1 MSTALSPPRTT
12 AKGIQSVDT
21 AFGLLQVLGCSP
33 KPMTLKDV
41 AAQVDMSA
49 SKTRMYMVSLL
60 RTGMVVQNA
69 AGAYTLGPAVL
80 NLGLAAFNQMDL
92 IESARTLMAEL
103 ATATQGPTMLSI
115 WNGTA
120 IMIIARGDS
129 LDDLPIDFRI
139 GGSASLA
146 NTATGR
152 VFQAYLPEGAAEASL
167 VKEFSNMAALG
178 QKVGLS
184 LDEVRARVTLTRQ
197 RGYDVS
203 DEVML
208 TYDHRVVLNGYGAIA
223 VPIIDLLQEL
233 RFVVTVLYRKSDAEQ
248 EGRLIAGVLKRIRET
263 LPTPLAV
270 NADMLKS

>member
-1 MSTALSPPRTT
+1 MNTGTSTPRTT

-21 AFGLLQVLGCSP
+21 AFSLLQVLGVSA

-41 AAQVDMSA
+41 AALVDMSA

-80 NLGLAAFNQMDL
+80 NLGLAAFKQMDL
-92 IESARTLMAEL
+92 IESARTLMADL
-103 ATATQGPTMLSI
+103 AVATQGPTMLSI
-115 WNGTA
+115 WNGSA

-152 VFQAYLPEGAAEASL
+152 VFQAFLPKGAADAAL

-178 QKVGLS
+178 QKVGLT
-184 LDEVRARVTLTRQ
+184 LDEVHARVALTRQ

-223 VPIIDLLQEL
+223 VPIVDILQEL
-233 RFVVTVLYRKSDAEQ
+233 RFVVTVLYRKRPAEQ
-248 EGRLIAGVLKRIRET
+248 EARLIVDVLKRIRDT

-270 NADMLKS
+270 NAEIGKP

>member
-1 MSTALSPPRTT
+1 MDKELPTPRFT

-21 AFGLLQVLGCSP
+21 AFKVLQVLGCTI

-41 AAQVDMSA
+41 AARVDMSA

-80 NLGLAAFNQMDL
+80 NLGLAAFNQLDL
-92 IESARTLMAEL
+92 IETSRTVMAEI
-103 ATATQGPTMLSI
+103 AAATQGPTMLSI

-120 IMIIARGDS
+120 IMIIARGDG

-139 GGSASLA
+139 GGTASLA

-152 VFQAYLPEGAAEASL
+152 VFQAYLPEGATEAAL
-167 VKEFSNMAALG
+167 VKEFSNAAALG
-178 QKVGLS
+178 QKMAMT
-184 LDEVRARVTLTRQ
+184 LDEVRERVALTRS
-197 RGYDVS
+197 RGYDVAE
-203 DEVML
+203 EVL
-208 TYDHRVVLNGYGAIA
+208 LAYDPRVVLNGYGAIA
-223 VPIIDLLQEL
+223 VPIVDILQAL
-233 RFVVTVLYRKSDAEQ
+233 RFVVTVLYRKTNPEREAK
-248 EGRLIAGVLKRIRET
+248 LIADVLRRIREA

-270 NADMLKS
+270 NAELAAS

>member
-1 MSTALSPPRTT
+1 MNKELPSSRST

-21 AFGLLQVLGCSP
+21 AFKVLQVLGWST

-41 AAQVDMSA
+41 AAKVDMSA

-92 IESARTLMAEL
+92 IETARSVMAEI
-103 ATATQGPTMLSI
+103 AAATQGPDMLSI
-115 WNGTA
+115 WNGSA
-120 IMIIARGDS
+120 IMIIARGDG

-139 GGSASLA
+139 GGTASLV

-152 VFQAYLPEGAAEASL
+152 VFQAYLPEGATDEAL
-167 VKEFSNMAALG
+167 VKEFSNAAALG
-178 QKVGLS
+178 QKMS
-184 LDEVRARVTLTRQ
+184 MTLDEVRERVELTRQ
-197 RGYDVS
+197 RGYDLAE
-203 DEVML
+203 EVML
-208 TYDHRVVLNGYGAIA
+208 AYDPRVVLNGYGAIA
-223 VPIIDLLQEL
+223 VPIVDILQAL
-233 RFVVTVLYRKSDAEQ
+233 RFVVTVLYRKTDPEREAK
-248 EGRLIAGVLKRIRET
+248 LIADVLRRIREA

-270 NADMLKS
+270 NPDPAQP